1 MVTLYHPSLPK
12 GDSWYAEWAQMRLDV
27 PRDDYRGLVKKF
39 NPVKFNADEWIS
51 EAKSAGMRYF
61 VITAKHHDGFAL
73 WDSAVSDYDLGSTP
87 YKGDL
92 LGDLAKACR
101 KHGIKLGF
109 YYSHWQD
116 WGHPGGALPPWDN
129 MKQPSQE
136 AFESYWQNVS
146 LPQVKELLNR
156 YDPDLLWFDTW
167 GKYASDFITSERRD
181 ELIAMIRKESPKTL
195 INGRISFHDPGKD
208 IDFLETGDNA
218 HPEKNLGMPWQTPA
232 TMYHSWGWHA
242 NDFNWKPSKT
252 LIKLLAQNSTLGG
265 NYLLNVGP
273 KPDGTFPLPAVKRLR
288 EIGGWT
294 AANGEAIYATIPV
307 SAKPARGVRHTR
319 RVLDNGTHRL
329 YSHILDPL
337 TDDKLIL
344 PVESN
349 TIISSKV
356 LETSQPVKF
365 KSIAGGTSFD
375 LGSLMETE
383 PSIPVFYIDLK
394 RLPDLYKEKN

>member
-1 MVTLYHPSLPK
+1 M
-12 GDSWYAEWAQMRLDV
+12 GAD
-27 PRDDYRGLVKKF
+27 
-39 NPVKFNADEWIS
+39 ADEWIS
-51 EAKSAGMRYF
+51 EAKSAGIRYF

-73 WDSAVSDYDLGSTP
+73 WDSSVSDYDLGSTP

-116 WGHPGGALPPWDN
+116 WRHPGGALPPWDN

-146 LPQVKELLNR
+146 LPQVQELLNR

-195 INGRISFHDPGKD
+195 INGRISYHDPGKD

-344 PVESN
+344 PVESD

-383 PSIPVFYIDLK
+383 TSIPVFYIDLK